1 MDRMKPV
8 VGALCVCWIGAGQLR
23 PHPSGK
29 IRRVLCVS
37 KAKQAS
43 ERGTPSVSHG
53 VPAER
58 PQGRTQA
65 SDSSPGANRAVR
77 PARGGGSCCTIPDRA
92 ACESRGPAGR
102 QGAGVLPRVRQRRVL
117 QGGEQPRG
125 RPAETRAPRRPHKQ
139 RARQDSGWRHP
150 GRPPAVTNTCATSG
164 DSENTREREIW
175 EAAAGRRA
183 GARSDRRA
191 GRWAAGADTV
201 DAGVRGTFSLS
212 LSLRKRASELK
223 MALCYVAGAGGAGAS
238 RVM

>member
-1 MDRMKPV
+1 MTCTIRNSLVAASQTAIQQSENNHLAAPCTDLEAMDRMKPV
-8 VGALCVCWIGAGQLR
+8 DGALCVCWIGAGQLR

-29 IRRVLCVS
+29 IRRVLRVS

-43 ERGTPSVSHG
+43 EWGTPSVSHG

-125 RPAETRAPRRPHKQ
+125 RPAETRA
-139 RARQDSGWRHP
+139 
-150 GRPPAVTNTCATSG
+150 
-164 DSENTREREIW
+164 
-175 EAAAGRRA
+175 
-183 GARSDRRA
+183 
-191 GRWAAGADTV
+191 
-201 DAGVRGTFSLS
+201 FF
-212 LSLRKRASELK
+212 
-223 MALCYVAGAGGAGAS
+223 
-238 RVM
+238 